1 MLIRQSEQ
9 PSEIRLSNLSK
20 LIQIARGALL
30 LVVAK
35 FQHAL
40 IKMNKNNKKT
50 LETFEALGINSQE
63 ALEQEIQLQLK
74 YLVEEGFAIELP
86 NGNFR
91 MKTQEELQEEIE
103 EISM

>member
-1 MLIRQSEQ
+1 MERHS
-9 PSEIRLSNLSK
+9 
-20 LIQIARGALL
+20 
-30 LVVAK
+30 
-35 FQHAL
+35 
-40 IKMNKNNKKT
+40 KMNKHAKQT

-103 EISM
+103 EIK